1 MTLKTV
7 KAQAVTDLA
16 IQFDTDQFAE
26 EVTYAEAVIDAIVS
40 YGKNLDD
47 AGGSPMATGA
57 VIVKV
62 SDVASPSYRDAVL
75 INTVT
80 WYVRRIVYG
89 DGNVWKLEIYRDE
102 RPGVW

>member
-1 MTLKTV
+1 
-7 KAQAVTDLA
+7 
-16 IQFDTDQFAE
+16 
-26 EVTYAEAVIDAIVS
+26 
-40 YGKNLDD
+40 
-47 AGGSPMATGA
+47 MATGP

-89 DGNVWKLEIYRDE
+89 NGNVWKLEIYRDE